1 MKINFNYYDEMNYP
15 NTILDQLDLSYVD
28 ERIIANKKPWNTDP
42 MLLKDFFQNYIKE
55 TFNNDQRF
63 FEHDSIYSLANII
76 NPFFDANNHTIT
88 FDIISDDVQSSNTFN
103 IESQFNEAVLFAK
116 EIFDNHYKIK
126 NIATDYDN
134 HYDIFIPN
142 DRQHVKITNM
152 NPDELSFIDIYTFLR
167 YSQLFLQNKLFLG
180 RQIRQL
186 DSIEIIYD

>member
-28 ERIIANKKPWNTDP
+28 ERIIANKEPWNTNP
-42 MLLKDFFQNYIKE
+42 MLLKDFFQNCIKE

-76 NPFFDANNHTIT
+76 NPFFDDNNHTIT

-142 DRQHVKITNM
+142 DRQHLKITNM

>member
-76 NPFFDANNHTIT
+76 NPFFDATTHTIT